1 MSDLTKEICDKK
13 KRDVLRVFKSSG
25 PTTNEERDLTI
36 KAATA
41 IVDVLSASAL
51 KLIEY
56 GVPEDPAYIMIFGS
70 INDKVLLNM
79 TRWLWGALR
88 PKMPH
93 ETK

>member
-1 MSDLTKEICDKK
+1 MSDLTKEICDEKYK
-13 KRDVLRVFKSSG
+13 DVFRVCKASG
-25 PTTNEERDLTI
+25 PMTRDENDLAI
-36 KAATA
+36 KAAKA
-41 IVDVLSASAL
+41 VVDVLSASAL